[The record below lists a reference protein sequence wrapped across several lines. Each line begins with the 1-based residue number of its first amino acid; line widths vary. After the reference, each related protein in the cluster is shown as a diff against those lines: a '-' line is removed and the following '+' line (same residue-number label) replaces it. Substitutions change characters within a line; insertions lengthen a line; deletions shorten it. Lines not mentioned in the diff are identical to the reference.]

1 MKFLLSMSL
10 IVSVFMYADD
20 HNDEKPMYEAN
31 VAEYYFS
38 TFKDGKDMDDMMRWA
53 EKWEKWA
60 TTGDAAEANADY
72 RASMLIPYYGVKLR
86 ST

>member
-20 HNDEKPMYEAN
+20 HIDEKPMYEAN

-38 TFKDGKDMDDMMRWA
+38 TLK
-53 EKWEKWA
+53 
-60 TTGDAAEANADY
+60 
-72 RASMLIPYYGVKLR
+72 ASKGSFLR
-86 ST
+86 ESS